1 MQRMFKKETA
11 EKAVLVLELEAYTT
25 MSAKLVCDLISTVYI
40 QGQALAG
47 LHYVQDLCCGFVPC

>member
-1 MQRMFKKETA
+1 MLKKETA

-40 QGQALAG
+40 QG
-47 LHYVQDLCCGFVPC
+47 